1 MLFTVI
7 TAVVETLAGP
17 LLVLV
22 WMARTVLLAG
32 GVLFLLAAIFAHKG
46 LGIALLYFAQAVS
59 MTLLLRFLRRLQIR
73 ALDR

>member
-22 WMARTVLLAG
+22 WLARTVLLTG
-32 GVLFLLAAIFAHKG
+32 GVLFLLAALFAHKG
-46 LGIALLYFAQAVS
+46 WEIALLYFAQAVV

>member
-22 WMARTVLLAG
+22 WLARTFLLAG
-32 GVLFLLAAIFAHKG
+32 GALFLLAALFAHKG
-46 LGIALLYFAQAVS
+46 WRIALLYFAQAVV
-59 MTLLLRFLRRLQIR
+59 MTLLLRFLRKLQIR
-73 ALDR
+73 ALDQ